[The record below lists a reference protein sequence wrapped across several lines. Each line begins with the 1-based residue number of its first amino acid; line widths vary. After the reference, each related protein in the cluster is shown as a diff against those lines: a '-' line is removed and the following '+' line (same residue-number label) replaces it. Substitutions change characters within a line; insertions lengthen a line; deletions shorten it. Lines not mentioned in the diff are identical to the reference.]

1 MSSWAGERVE
11 PIRVLH
17 SVPEPVEE
25 PADEIELRAR
35 LDQAIADALEIADKV
50 VDELADTSRV
60 AQLVSSYHE
69 HRRLIRWLRRM
80 IANGG
85 IT

>member
-1 MSSWAGERVE
+1 MSHWAGEPIE

-17 SVPEPVEE
+17 SVPEPVDE
-25 PADEIELRAR
+25 PADEIELRGR
-35 LDQAIADALEIADKV
+35 LDQAIADALEIAGKI

-60 AQLVSSYHE
+60 ADLVGSYRE

-85 IT
+85 IS